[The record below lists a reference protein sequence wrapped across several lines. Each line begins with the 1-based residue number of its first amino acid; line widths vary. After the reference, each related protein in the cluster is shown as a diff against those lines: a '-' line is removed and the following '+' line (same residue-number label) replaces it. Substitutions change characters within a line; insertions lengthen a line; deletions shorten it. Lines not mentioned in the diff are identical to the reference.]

1 MWGIDLTGHINLK
14 AINGYKFI
22 LVAVDFFTKWVE
34 ANSYAHVTEK
44 MVKHFL
50 ENDLIYWYG
59 STGKIVT
66 NNA

>member
-1 MWGIDLTGHINLK
+1 
-14 AINGYKFI
+14 
-22 LVAVDFFTKWVE
+22 
-34 ANSYAHVTEK
+34 